1 MPVQQGIES
10 KNHVLKNMHVERG
23 DIIGKRTALSI
34 KIDYLSII
42 FDQVEA
48 IELIQRVLGMPFEFF
63 RRQEAHVRHQAYTSL
78 YQCAGIKVF
87 ADVKPSIENP
97 FGAGCYL
104 VLGGQGCDDYQG
116 CFSVWE
122 GCAETYGDFFHKCNR
137 IMGRSGF
144 HLTRLDIAI
153 DDKNEIPYFTI
164 ERIKKKCLN
173 EEFISNSRTYRFAE
187 SSFMDGTAKTVYIGD
202 GKSNLSY
209 RFYDKDKERC
219 GKYEIPYEEMG
230 SWKRTE
236 LQLRDEVA
244 HQFALLF
251 AQSPDDLGQ
260 LAFDLLG
267 SSLRFVTKDKTQVNK
282 SRWKTSQFWER
293 FLGAVKPLKIKPE
306 KLPNSL
312 YETQRWLKEGGV
324 LSAVKVFL
332 FLQEHQAL
340 GDLEELGMMM
350 DRVQYSH
357 ALSQKLVAHLQ
368 RLNRQDLIPVV
379 YEDTKKE
386 DVFI

>member
-1 MPVQQGIES
+1 
-10 KNHVLKNMHVERG
+10 MHVERG

-42 FDQVEA
+42 FDQIEA

-87 ADVKPSIENP
+87 ADVKPTTENP
-97 FGAGCYL
+97 LGAGCYL

-137 IMGRSGF
+137 IMGSSGF

-153 DDKNEIPYFTI
+153 DDKNEVPYFTI

-173 EEFISNSRTYRFAE
+173 EEFISNSRSYRFAE

-219 GKYEIPYEEMG
+219 GKYETPYEEMG

-244 HQFALLF
+244 HQFALFF

-267 SSLRFVTKDKTQVNK
+267 SSLRFVTKDKAQANK

-293 FLGAVKPLKIKPE
+293 FLGAVRPLKIKPE

-332 FLQEHQAL
+332 FLQEYQAL